1 MFGVPL
7 HRNQHTGVA
16 QLVEYRSPK
25 PAVGSSSLSS
35 RAKQIDKKGIDR
47 FPFFCVCSKH
57 IVCIFWMTNNHL
69 ITKQKSK
76 KIRGK

>member
-35 RAKQIDKKGIDR
+35 RAKLK
-47 FPFFCVCSKH
+47 C
-57 IVCIFWMTNNHL
+57 NE
-69 ITKQKSK
+69 
-76 KIRGK
+76 